1 MAEHIDII
9 NHNITEFRYY
19 DNSTRTL
26 LNYENNTDILEY
38 DENGFLVGPFDN
50 DTEISI
56 YFQDC
61 NRFHHNGSYSAFFAE
76 LITKTDTEYIYSVR
90 VSESIPNG
98 DFLALGTV
106 KIMYDSNKIT
116 HIYVN
121 DVLNGL
127 LHDRYGDLFDIDPSD
142 YIHLLKK

>member
-1 MAEHIDII
+1 MVEHIEIEM
-9 NHNITEFRYY
+9 N
-19 DNSTRTL
+19 DNSTLSL
-26 LNYENNTDILEY
+26 LNYENHTVTLEY
-38 DENGFLVGPFDN
+38 DENGFLIGPINNEN

-56 YFQDC
+56 YFQDG
-61 NRFHHNGSYSAFFAE
+61 NHFNHNGSYSAFFAQ
-76 LITKTDTEYIYSVR
+76 LISKDKNEYIYSVR

-116 HIYVN
+116 NIYVN
-121 DVLNGL
+121 DVINGL
-127 LHDRYGDLFDIDPSD
+127 LHDRYDDVFDIAPSD